1 MAGTLDDSK
10 IIQVVGTDGN
20 GNTRSTYPVTRLVAV
35 TPGPTELDLV
45 NGQFPRGIYVGVA
58 GNVTVL
64 AADDTVEITVT
75 NLAAGIWHPM
85 SVRKVTAATAL
96 NILVAY

>member
-20 GNTRSTYPVTRLVAV
+20 GNTRSTYPVTRLLAV
-35 TPGPTELDLV
+35 TPGPDELPLV
-45 NGQFPRGIYVGVA
+45 NGQYPRGIYVGVL

-64 AADDTVEITVT
+64 AAEDTTEVTIT
-75 NLAAGIWHPM
+75 NLAAGIWHPI
-85 SVRKVTAATAL
+85 SAKKITAATAL

>member
-20 GNTRSTYPVTRLVAV
+20 GNTRSTYPVTRLLAV
-35 TPGPTELDLV
+35 TSSPDDLPLI
-45 NGQFPRGIYVGVA
+45 NNLYPRGIYVGVA
-58 GNVTVL
+58 GNITVL
-64 AADDTVEITVT
+64 AADDDVEITIT
-75 NLAAGIWHPM
+75 NLAAGIWHPI
-85 SVRKVTAATAL
+85 SIRKLTGATAM